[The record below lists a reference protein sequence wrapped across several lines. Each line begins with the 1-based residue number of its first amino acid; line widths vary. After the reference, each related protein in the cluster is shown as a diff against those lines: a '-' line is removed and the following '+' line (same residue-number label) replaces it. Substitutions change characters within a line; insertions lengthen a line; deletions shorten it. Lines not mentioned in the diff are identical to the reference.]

1 MRSTPNKGFILRI
14 GDTLFRI
21 SGSACAEGRLEAGGD
36 VDHGSGG
43 LGSRASTATGLLG
56 STQITSLLTRYCCFY
71 TATARGSSLLSAAT
85 CYCLLLLLWD
95 LLGQEQ

>member
-56 STQITSLLTRYCCFY
+56 STQITSLLTRYC
-71 TATARGSSLLSAAT
+71 
-85 CYCLLLLLWD
+85 
-95 LLGQEQ
+95 